1 MGGGGAKI
9 LGQRATFSLGWL
21 NNLPGLGGYCSMV
34 PVLNKISVIYNKE
47 VHKKKPMTSR
57 QFKKIK

>member
-1 MGGGGAKI
+1 MGQNWGGAEI
-9 LGQRATFSLGWL
+9 LGHRATFSLGWL

-47 VHKKKPMTSR
+47 VHVISMLIFSTDC
-57 QFKKIK
+57 I